1 MKNRNIFWGLL
12 FIITAVLIVID
23 NTMVDGL
30 EIGVVQILITV
41 FMLCFIIKSITKL
54 FWPGVLFPL
63 AVLYLIYSKYIYVL
77 SLSPLSTWQVLLVA
91 LFGSIGLSLV
101 FKKKPK
107 NLDTYSSY
115 GHMGKK
121 LEENTSDKNHTFFS
135 ESEQDMDGQNVYIKT
150 CFGQATRYIKSRDL
164 QRAEIENS
172 FGESSIYFDE
182 VKLVG
187 GEAQIHV
194 TNRFG
199 ELNLYLP
206 KEWSVTNNIYYTL
219 ANVKECGKHSEDGPK
234 VVLSGNTSF
243 GEIKIIYI

>member
-121 LEENTSDKNHTFFS
+121 LEENTSDKNHTFFQRVNRIWTGRMS
-135 ESEQDMDGQNVYIKT
+135 TSRHVSGRLPGISNRGIYREQRLRIHLVRAPFT
-150 CFGQATRYIKSRDL
+150 LTR
-164 QRAEIENS
+164 
-172 FGESSIYFDE
+172 
-182 VKLVG
+182 
-187 GEAQIHV
+187 
-194 TNRFG
+194 
-199 ELNLYLP
+199 
-206 KEWSVTNNIYYTL
+206 
-219 ANVKECGKHSEDGPK
+219 
-234 VVLSGNTSF
+234 
-243 GEIKIIYI
+243 